1 MLWQVWKWGAALHDK
16 NMPLHTP
23 AYFLMLPPI
32 YGSSPSHLTEIA
44 GPNQA
49 QGERVEHEGFLD
61 GDLLARYLKMPEMK
75 QQVGHETSQRGGHR
89 HHVMSTL

>member
-1 MLWQVWKWGAALHDK
+1 MTKTCRYI
-16 NMPLHTP
+16 PLLTFSH
-23 AYFLMLPPI
+23 A
-32 YGSSPSHLTEIA
+32 SPSHLTEA

-75 QQVGHETSQRGGHR
+75 QQVGHETSQRALPSPSC
-89 HHVMSTL
+89 HVYFVGQI